1 VTPASAQANNGNWR
15 TAERWARMLRPAYRV
30 QLAQRWEGG
39 DEALMI
45 ALHARKSAA
54 AVAAWRGSGPGRP
67 LLLVL
72 TGTDLYRDI
81 EVDEEARRSLDLAD
95 MLVVLNERGPRQLP
109 AALRPKCRV
118 VLQSSPQR
126 RALEKTTRHLR
137 AVVAGHLRDEKD
149 PRTCWRAVR
158 RLSARSDIRLD
169 HIGAALDA
177 TLGAEATALAAT
189 HAGFRWLGGLS
200 HEATRRHIQRGH
212 VLVHPSRMEG
222 GAQVVIEALRAG
234 TPVLVSAIDGNL
246 GLVGDD
252 YPGVFEAGDDG
263 RLASL
268 LERARDEPGWID
280 QLAACAAAR
289 SSLFAPDAERE
300 TLRGLV
306 DALAA
311 RGASVCGER
320 QRPAAAG
327 ALRA

>member
-1 VTPASAQANNGNWR
+1 
-15 TAERWARMLRPAYRV
+15 MLRPAYRV
-30 QLAQRWEGG
+30 RLAQRWEGG

-54 AVAAWRGSGPGRP
+54 SVAAWRRSRPGRP

-81 EVDEEARRSLDLAD
+81 EIDEDARRSLDLAD
-95 MLVVLNERGPRQLP
+95 ALVVLNEHGPRQLP

-118 VLQSSPQR
+118 LLQSSPR
-126 RALEKTTRHLR
+126 RRPLEKTTRHLR
-137 AVVAGHLRDEKD
+137 AVMAGHLRDEKD

-158 RLSARSDIRLD
+158 RLAARGDIRVD

-177 TLGAEATALAAT
+177 TLGAEAAALAAA
-189 HAGFRWLGGLS
+189 HPGFRWLGGLS
-200 HEATRRHIQRGH
+200 HEATRRRIQRSH

-222 GAQVVIEALRAG
+222 GAQVVIEALRGG

-252 YPGVFEAGDDG
+252 YPGVFEAGDDLG
-263 RLASL
+263 LASL

-280 QLAACAAAR
+280 RLAACAAAR
-289 SSLFAPDAERE
+289 SDLFAPEAECR
-300 TLRGLV
+300 
-306 DALAA
+306 
-311 RGASVCGER
+311 
-320 QRPAAAG
+320 
-327 ALRA
+327 ALRALVDTLVAKS